1 MADELANLDAKMMVL
16 QEYIQYLQA
25 DLADPPTQ
33 MEREEYIQYLQADL
47 ADPPTQME
55 REARVRTVVEERNNL
70 LAARQTLV
78 EVKHAIAASQ
88 FEGAGPSKKK

>member
-16 QEYIQYLQA
+16 LEYIQYLQA
-25 DLADPPTQ
+25 DLAH
-33 MEREEYIQYLQADL
+33 
-47 ADPPTQME
+47 PPTQME
-55 REARVRTVVEERNNL
+55 REARVRTAIEERNNL

-78 EVKHAIAASQ
+78 ETKHAIAASQ